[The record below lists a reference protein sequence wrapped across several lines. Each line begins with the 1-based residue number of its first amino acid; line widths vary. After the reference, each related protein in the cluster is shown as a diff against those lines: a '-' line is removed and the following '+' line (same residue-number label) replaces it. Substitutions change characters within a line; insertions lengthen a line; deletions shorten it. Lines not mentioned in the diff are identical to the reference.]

1 METRDEKNQRRDKAM
16 ELYTIG
22 YEGLSQEDFRKW
34 LCYYN
39 ITVVADVRRLPLSRK
54 SGFSKSDLTEFLST
68 RNINYINFQTL
79 GTSKEMRAELKRTGD
94 YGTFFE
100 KYQGELPEHYEEID
114 NILSL
119 INSGEKVVLLCF
131 EKNPEFCHRK
141 ILAEEIK
148 QREGNGLKVKH
159 LNQLL

>member
-1 METRDEKNQRRDKAM
+1 METKDEKNQRRDKGM

-22 YEGLSQEDFRKW
+22 YEGLSQEHFRKW

-39 ITVVADVRRLPLSRK
+39 ITVVADVRRLPSSRK
-54 SGFSKSDLTEFLST
+54 RGFSKSNLTEFLST
-68 RNINYINFQTL
+68 RNINYISFQTL

-100 KYQGELPEHYEEID
+100 KYEGELPKHYEEID

-141 ILAEEIK
+141 ILAEQIK
-148 QREGNGLKVKH
+148 QREGNGLEVKH
-159 LNQLL
+159 LNQLV